1 MLFSTKVFFYQFIFP
16 LNDPI
21 AIKTIHISAMFSIST
36 YFFLIIST
44 HIYHP
49 FLPSLI
55 YPLYLPPHRCIF
67 PFLLRVCFRFTPFFS
82 LSLLISYLPSPFSL
96 FLSMSFYLFLQ
107 FGLFV
112 LVCFFFFLDSN
123 FVFTFSIIC
132 PNVTIF
138 LSLLKSRGTSFRPPF
153 HFLRVSVFVVP

>member
-55 YPLYLPPHRCIF
+55 CPLYLPPHRCIF
-67 PFLLRVCFRFTPFFS
+67 PFLLRVCFRFTPFFFFVPTYILPSLPLIS
-82 LSLLISYLPSPFSL
+82 LSLYVFLP
-96 FLSMSFYLFLQ
+96 LSTIWAFCSCL
-107 FGLFV
+107 
-112 LVCFFFFLDSN
+112 FLDSN

-138 LSLLKSRGTSFRPPF
+138 LSLLKSHGTSFRPPF
-153 HFLRVSVFVVP
+153 HFLHVSVFVVP